1 MIDNKI
7 SAPESERADD
17 VPLLLAIL
25 EQMQVA
31 RLLDQFYPTHGN
43 WAGELSFGQV
53 ALAWLAFVLSQAN
66 HRLLHVEPWA
76 DKRLQVLQACLGK
89 PVRALDFSDDRL
101 AWMLTAL
108 GDEKLWGQ
116 FESALNATLL
126 RVYDLSAERVRL
138 DMTTAA
144 TYASAG
150 DGMVK
155 FGQSKSHRRD
165 LAQVKISLSTL
176 DPLGLPLVT
185 RVVSGNTADDP
196 LYLPQ
201 IKQAQ
206 AQLGCGGKS
215 YIGDSKMG
223 AIATRAYLAAQG
235 DYYLHPMSQ
244 VQLQA
249 TPLDGLLVRVWSG
262 EQKLRPVLH
271 PQSGELL
278 GVGFELRA
286 PMRAEVEGQWVSWT
300 ERRLLVRST
309 VWAEQQADKLSG
321 ALSKAMTALE
331 GLAERKRGRKRLIGE
346 ELKAA
351 VEKVVS
357 EASLW
362 GVLRYEMP
370 GAGEQAGLRYWID
383 QAALT
388 QAQARM
394 GWRVYATNDGQL
406 TLSQAVAAYREQYRI
421 ERGFHRLKGQPLG
434 LTPFLVNDETRLC
447 GLTHLLTIGLRLLCL
462 MEFTARQALE
472 QAPNEAEKKLK
483 GLIGG
488 QAGRATARP
497 TSEMMLRAFDG
508 IDLTISERKKGRPT
522 AWLTPLNPVQERIL
536 TLLGFSSE
544 LYQRLTDNLHKLA
557 PNLSET

>member
-1 MIDNKI
+1 MIDNKD
-7 SAPESERADD
+7 SAPEVESVAD
-17 VPLLLAIL
+17 VPLLLAQL
-25 EQMQVA
+25 QQMQVS
-31 RLLDQFYPTHGN
+31 RLLDQYYPTHGN
-43 WAGELSFGQV
+43 WAGELSFGEV
-53 ALAWLAFVLSQAN
+53 ATTWLAFILSQAD

-76 DKRLQVLQACLGK
+76 AQRLLLLQACLGK
-89 PVRALDFSDDRL
+89 AVRALDFSDDRL
-101 AWMLTAL
+101 AAMLTSL
-108 GDEKLWGQ
+108 GDGEVWGQ

-150 DGMVK
+150 DGLVK
-155 FGQSKSHRRD
+155 FGQSKNHRRD

-176 DPLGLPLVT
+176 DPLGLPLLV

-223 AIATRAYLAAQG
+223 ALSTRAYLAAHG
-235 DYYLHPMSQ
+235 EYYLHPMSQ

-249 TPLDGLLVRVWSG
+249 TPLEGLLAPVLSG
-262 EQKLRPVLH
+262 EQKLKTVLH
-271 PQSGELL
+271 PESGELL
-278 GVGFELRA
+278 GVGFELSV
-286 PMRAEVEGQWVSWT
+286 PMRIQVEEHWVSWS
-300 ERRLLVRST
+300 ERRLLVRSQ

-321 ALSKAMTALE
+321 ALSKAVTALE
-331 GLAERKRGRKRLIGE
+331 KLSERKRGRKLLSGE
-346 ELKAA
+346 ELKTA

-357 EASLW
+357 EACLW
-362 GVLRYEMP
+362 GVLHYEFQ
-370 GAGEQAGLRYWID
+370 GAETAPVLRWWID
-383 QAALT
+383 HQALT
-388 QAQARM
+388 EAQARM
-394 GWRVYATNDGQL
+394 GWRVYATNHPQL

-434 LTPFLVNDETRLC
+434 LTPFLINDETRLT

-462 MEFTARQALE
+462 MEYTARQALVQGVTE
-472 QAPNEAEKKLK
+472 PERKLK
-483 GLIGG
+483 GLYGG
-488 QAGRATARP
+488 QASRATAQP
-497 TSEMMLRAFDG
+497 TSEMMLRAFAG
-508 IDLTISERKKGRPT
+508 IYLVVANPSGQRRACVTP
-522 AWLTPLNPVQERIL
+522 LTPLQERIL
-536 TLLGFSSE
+536 TLLGFSPE
-544 LYQRLTDNLHKLA
+544 IYQRLTDHLNELA

>member
-1 MIDNKI
+1 MIDNKT
-7 SAPESERADD
+7 SAPQSERVDD
-17 VPLLLAIL
+17 VPLLLASL
-25 EQMQVA
+25 QQMQVA
-31 RLLDQFYPTHGN
+31 RLLDQYYPAHGN
-43 WAGELSFGQV
+43 WAGDLSFGQV
-53 ALAWLAFVLSQAN
+53 AIAWLAFILSQSD
-66 HRLLHVEPWA
+66 HRMLHVEPWA
-76 DKRLQVLQACLGK
+76 AKRLQVLQACLGA
-89 PVRALDFSDDRL
+89 PVRALDFNDDRL
-101 AWMLTAL
+101 AAMLTAL
-108 GDEKLWGQ
+108 GDEQVWGR

-126 RVYDLSAERVRL
+126 RVYDLSSECLRL

-150 DGMVK
+150 DGLVK
-155 FGQSKSHRRD
+155 FGQSKSHRHD

-206 AQLGCGGKS
+206 AQLGCGGKT

-223 AIATRAYLAAQG
+223 ALATRAYLAAHG

-249 TPLDGLLVRVWSG
+249 TPLDSLLAPVWSG
-262 EQKLRPVLH
+262 EQKLQVILH
-271 PQSGELL
+271 PESGELL
-278 GVGFELRA
+278 GVGFELRV
-286 PMRAEVEGQWVSWT
+286 PMRVEVERQWVSWT
-300 ERRLLVRST
+300 ERRLLVRSS
-309 VWAEQQADKLSG
+309 VWAEQQADKLAG
-321 ALSKAMTALE
+321 ALAKATTALNR
-331 GLAERKRGRKRLIGE
+331 LTERKRGRKHPTGE
-346 ELKAA
+346 ELKVA

-357 EASLW
+357 QASLW
-362 GVLRYEMP
+362 GVLCYELP
-370 GAGEQAGLRYWID
+370 GVGEQTKLRYWID
-383 QAALT
+383 QQALT

-394 GWRVYATNDGQL
+394 GWRVYATNQAQL
-406 TLSQAVAAYREQYRI
+406 TLAQAVAAYREQYQI

-434 LTPFLVNDETRLC
+434 LTPFLISDETRLR

-462 MEFTARQALE
+462 MEFIARQALE
-472 QAPNEAEKKLK
+472 QAASESEKKLK
-483 GLIGG
+483 GLYGG

-508 IDLTISERKKGRPT
+508 IDLVMADQKGQGI
-522 AWLTPLNPVQERIL
+522 AWITPLTPVQERIL
-536 TLLGFSSE
+536 RLLGFTSE
-544 LYQRLTDNLHKLA
+544 LYQRLTDSLHKLA